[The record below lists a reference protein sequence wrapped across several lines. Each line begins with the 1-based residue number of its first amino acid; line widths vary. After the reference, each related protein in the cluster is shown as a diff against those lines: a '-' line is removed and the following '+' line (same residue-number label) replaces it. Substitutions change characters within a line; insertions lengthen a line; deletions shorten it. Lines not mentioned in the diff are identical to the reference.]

1 MSAVLDRP
9 MAPQPA
15 AAEERRRAR
24 VPWKLLAP
32 VGVLYAIQFVGPL
45 VFLLVMSFWQAVP
58 GASPEPAFI
67 LDNYRDVVTDGF
79 TLRILWRTLY
89 MGLIVS
95 ALTLVLAFPVAYGIA
110 RAPVRFRT
118 LLLIGVLLPF
128 LTSAVIRSFGWMV
141 LLAQNGVVTKLL
153 DPLGIGGGPTGLLY
167 TMPGLIIAMTHVFL
181 PIMILVLF
189 GVLDRVD
196 VRLEEAAAN
205 LGASRIRTFFLV
217 VFPLSLPG
225 VLAGSLLVLTLAMS
239 SFVTPALVAGPRVR
253 VIATEIYDQSVNLIN
268 WPLAGAMAIVL
279 MLLIMLV
286 SALYGRV
293 LRGTRLGGGTA

>member
-9 MAPQPA
+9 VAPQPVA
-15 AAEERRRAR
+15 AQERRRAR

-58 GASPEPAFI
+58 GASPEPAFV
-67 LDNYRDVVTDGF
+67 LDNYRDVLTDGF
-79 TLRILWRTLY
+79 TLGILWRTLY

-110 RAPVRFRT
+110 RAPARFRT

-217 VFPLSLPG
+217 VVPLSLPG

-293 LRGTRLGGGTA
+293 LRGTRLGGGMA